1 MMSARLLPKLLVV
14 SLMILSVQSLAQA
27 QDRFFGP
34 VFDRDRPSNNFNRD
48 RVVLNENLYRDF
60 RGQSQ
65 IDLKQVFRDP
75 NRQFKGMSVESI
87 SMVASSSRGRAQA
100 ALEIN
105 GLSQPADR
113 QTVPPYAR
121 QMNFRVDPQRNV
133 IGRDINSLKIQMRG
147 NVFVESVEIVLKR
160 NSRGGRNE
168 IFEQQVSDFI
178 NFEKTYKLR
187 QTLGIGQR
195 HNGKKV
201 QFVEVTGTS
210 PSGNARAQLLIEGRP
225 VGQPQYFSRFQ
236 GALRFQLPFGQD
248 VLGDDIRGLQ
258 IRVSGGGAHVT
269 NLKVAVQSRRGGG
282 GPGRT
287 PQVVER
293 NIDLHVT
300 GHQSHSL
307 SALLAR
313 RDLERMRVK
322 TVEVT
327 GRSRAGN
334 GQVQLCEQAGRWGQ
348 NNCQRGQ
355 TLNRSLTRHSFF
367 SGESLGDI
375 ELRTRGQ
382 IHIQKIVVTFERF

>member
-1 MMSARLLPKLLVV
+1 MMSARLLPKLLIV
-14 SLMILSVQSLAQA
+14 SLMILSVQSLAHA
-27 QDRFFGP
+27 QGRFFGP
-34 VFDRDRPSNNFNRD
+34 IFDRGWPGNNFNRD
-48 RVVLNENLYRDF
+48 RIVLNENLYQDF

-75 NRQFKGMSVESI
+75 NVQFKGMSVESI
-87 SMVASSSRGRAQA
+87 SMVASSLRGLAKA

-105 GLSQPADR
+105 GFSQPADR
-113 QTVPPYAR
+113 QTVPTYPR

-147 NVFVESVEIVLKR
+147 NVFVETVEIVLVR

-168 IFEQQVSDFI
+168 VFEQQVSDFI
-178 NFEKTYKLR
+178 NFGKTYKLR
-187 QTLGIGQR
+187 ETLGIGPR

-201 QFVEVTGTS
+201 RFVEVTGAS
-210 PSGNARAQLLIEGRP
+210 PSGNTRAQLLIEGRP

-236 GALRFQLPFGQD
+236 DDLRFQLPFGQD
-248 VLGDDIRGLQ
+248 VLGDDFRGFQ
-258 IRVSGGGAHVT
+258 IHISGGGAHIT
-269 NLKVAVQSRRGGG
+269 KLKVAVQSRRGGG
-282 GPGRT
+282 PGRT
-287 PQVVER
+287 PRVVER
-293 NIDLHVT
+293 SIDLHVT
-300 GHQSHSL
+300 GTQSHSL